1 MKNYTDILNPVQ
13 NCTVFWRR
21 IFELSISVS
30 LNWVYRCLPTA
41 GSTQAS
47 TALSI
52 SVSLNSTYIFCRQT
66 PVSSFLLLLVFRP
79 LFQCSF
85 DLSFL
90 PSFFRPVLYTV
101 VMVIS
106 YFIPLDNIP
115 LFFLETTVCNHLDRL
130 CSFALDISLCS
141 LFIYHCSLT
150 VNRHRGSNKHSLHRL
165 GHHGCNRKQPH
176 WIIESDIPIPV
187 YSQMYCIFK

>member
-1 MKNYTDILNPVQ
+1 MCNVDISLSSYGGFYTS
-13 NCTVFWRR
+13 
-21 IFELSISVS
+21 E
-30 LNWVYRCLPTA
+30 YRVD
-41 GSTQAS
+41 
-47 TALSI
+47 I

-66 PVSSFLLLLVFRP
+66 PVSSFLLLLVFCR
-79 LFQCSF
+79 LFQCCF
-85 DLSFL
+85 DLSFT

-115 LFFLETTVCNHLDRL
+115 LFFLETTVILLGDDRL
-130 CSFALDISLCS
+130 CSLAIDISLCS

-176 WIIESDIPIPV
+176 
-187 YSQMYCIFK
+187 